1 MDSNLEQKLASYQAP
16 DAARRLIQD
25 ARVVFVVGV
34 TAAGKD
40 TVLKKLVEKPDYHL
54 IVSHTTRAPRENNG
68 ILEQNG
74 VDYHFISLAEAE
86 NLLDSGGYVEVKM
99 FSGNIYGTSVAEIQK
114 AHNDNKIA
122 IADIEVQGV
131 AEYRKISDKVISI
144 FLLPPDFKTWQSRLQ
159 HRYDGGELPREE
171 FIKRMSTAKL
181 ELAEAL
187 NKDYFEFVVNRDL
200 DQTVQIVDEVAHG
213 HFSEK
218 KNAEARAVAAQLLTD
233 LEAMLANLAD

>member
-1 MDSNLEQKLASYQAP
+1 M
-16 DAARRLIQD
+16 I
-25 ARVVFVVGV
+25 
-34 TAAGKD
+34 
-40 TVLKKLVEKPDYHL
+40 
-54 IVSHTTRAPRENNG
+54 
-68 ILEQNG
+68 
-74 VDYHFISLAEAE
+74 
-86 NLLDSGGYVEVKM
+86 
-99 FSGNIYGTSVAEIQK
+99 AEIQK